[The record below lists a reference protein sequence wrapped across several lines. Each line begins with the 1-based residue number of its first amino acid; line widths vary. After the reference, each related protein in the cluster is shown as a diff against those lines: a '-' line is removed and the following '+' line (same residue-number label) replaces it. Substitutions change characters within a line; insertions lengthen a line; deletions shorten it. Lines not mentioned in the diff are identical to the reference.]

1 MNSRFIQHSAKYSNH
16 PIQVTDP
23 IQTTGIHLPSVT
35 TLIKVNLNSLNVH
48 RITEKF

>member
-16 PIQVTDP
+16 PIQVIDP
-23 IQTTGIHLPSVT
+23 IQTIHLPTVT